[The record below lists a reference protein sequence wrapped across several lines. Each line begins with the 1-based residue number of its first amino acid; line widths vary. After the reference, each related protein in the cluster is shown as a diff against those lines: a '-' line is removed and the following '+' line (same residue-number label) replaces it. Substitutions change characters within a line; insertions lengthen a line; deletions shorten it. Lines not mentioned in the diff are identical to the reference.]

1 MSVED
6 VTKQAFAP
14 RIQERLDALARISAE
29 PGAITRLYLTPEQAR
44 AEALV
49 AGWMRE
55 AGMAVRRDA
64 VGNLIGR
71 VEGRVPGGPALVIG
85 SHLDTVRDAGR
96 YDGPLGVIAG
106 IACVAALLREGP
118 PPVAL
123 EVVGFADEEGVR
135 FSATL
140 TGSRAFSGHLD
151 PAALRTLD
159 AAGTTLAAAMRAYG
173 LDPGAVRTA
182 ARTPQ
187 TILGYVE
194 LHIEQGPMLE
204 RAGVPVGLVT
214 AISGAS
220 RLELTLTGEAGHAG
234 TVAMTERRDALAGA
248 AECVL
253 AIEARCAG
261 QELQAEHLVGTVG
274 RIQAWPGAVNTI
286 PGRARFSLD
295 LRAPDDGQRRAA
307 LADIEAACRRIA
319 VRRRLAFG
327 LALLHEAEAVP
338 CDPALTALVGA
349 AIAAEGFPVL
359 ALPSGAGHDG
369 MAVAAIAP
377 IAMVFVRCR
386 GGISHNP
393 AEFASLPD
401 IEAGARVLLG
411 AVRGFLAGRSG

>member
-1 MSVED
+1 MPEVFPGGD
-6 VTKQAFAP
+6 GAL

-44 AEALV
+44 AEVLV

-55 AGMAVRRDA
+55 AGMDVRRDA

-71 VEGRVPGGPALVIG
+71 IEGRRPGGPALVIG
-85 SHLDTVRDAGR
+85 SHLDTVRNAGR
-96 YDGPLGVIAG
+96 YDGPLGVLTG
-106 IACVAALLREGP
+106 IACVEALLREGV

-140 TGSRAFSGHLD
+140 TGSRAFSGHLE

-159 AAGTTLAAAMRAYG
+159 ASGTTLAAAMRAYG
-173 LDPGAVRTA
+173 LDPGAVATA
-182 ARTPQ
+182 ARAPE

-204 RAGVPVGLVT
+204 REGLPVGLVT

-220 RLELTLTGEAGHAG
+220 RLEITLTGEAGHAG
-234 TVAMTERRDALAGA
+234 TVAMTERRDALVGA

-253 AIEARCAG
+253 AIEARCRG
-261 QELQAEHLVGTVG
+261 EGHLVGTVG

-286 PGRARFSLD
+286 PGQARFSLD
-295 LRAPDDGQRRAA
+295 LRAPDDAQRSAA

-319 VRRRLAFG
+319 VRRRLGFG
-327 LALLHEAEAVP
+327 IALLHEADAVP
-338 CDPALTALVGA
+338 CDPALTALIGA
-349 AIAAEGFPVL
+349 AIAAEGYPVL

-393 AEFASLPD
+393 AEFASLED
-401 IEAGARVLLG
+401 IEAGARVLLR
-411 AVRGFLAGRSG
+411 AIRGFVAARAEPE